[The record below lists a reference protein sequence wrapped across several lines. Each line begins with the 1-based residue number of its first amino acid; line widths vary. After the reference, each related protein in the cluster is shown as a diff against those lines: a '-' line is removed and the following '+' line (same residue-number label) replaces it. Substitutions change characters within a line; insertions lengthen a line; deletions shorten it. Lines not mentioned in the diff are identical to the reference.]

1 MITLGSNIKKY
12 RKDRK
17 ITQEQLAEVLGVSDQ
32 AVSRWE
38 NGTTYP
44 DIELLPT
51 IAVYFGVTMDELMG
65 MEAYKDESDIAEILK
80 KREELRN
87 RGEVVKSYEMLRK
100 AVKRYPKNYELLSA
114 LVADLCFANVYNEE
128 IRLNNL
134 HEAEGLIDRILAE
147 CPDEQICRNMV
158 GEKVFLLN
166 WLERTDEAVALA
178 EKALPEMKDA
188 RESYLKHILTG
199 EKKRAFCRQYMMDL
213 YYEMWLTIDEYA
225 DRNSE
230 DDSITLPE
238 RIALL
243 EKNIALTEWLFEG
256 NYGLNNWQMS
266 YWHEYIARYE
276 AKLKNAEA
284 ALHIWKRPQSTSLP
298 ATLFPKKSRSP
309 RRFFE
314 ERSSALRKMPRITHT
329 ANATGLPAGW
339 KGKSSTLSEG
349 MSALRPSRRRVQ
361 NTERIKPT
369 VD

>member
-38 NGTTYP
+38 NCTTYP

-51 IAVYFGVTMDELMG
+51 IAHYFGVTMDELMG

-134 HEAEGLIDRILAE
+134 HEAERLIDRILAE
-147 CPDEQICRNMV
+147 CQDEQICRNMI
-158 GEKVFLLN
+158 GEKVYLLN

-213 YYEMWLTIDEYA
+213 YFEMWLTISEYA
-225 DRNSE
+225 DENCE
-230 DDSITLPE
+230 DDSVTLPE

-243 EKNIALTEWLFEG
+243 KKAIALTEWLFEG

-266 YWHEYIARYE
+266 YWHEYIASYE

-284 ALHIWKRPQSTSLP
+284 ALTHLEAAAEHVIACDTLPEEVPFTSTLLRGETFRLEENAKNYTHSECDSL
-298 ATLFPKKSRSP
+298 
-309 RRFFE
+309 
-314 ERSSALRKMPRITHT
+314 
-329 ANATGLPAGW
+329 AGW
-339 KGKSSTLSEG
+339 MGGKDFDFIRED
-349 MSALRPSRRRVQ
+349 
-361 NTERIKPT
+361 ERFKAVEAKIAKYRT
-369 VD
+369 N